1 MGKYDS
7 IEGIAKRTMVLFFL
21 VDTSGSMMGQKI
33 GAVNTSIKEVI
44 PEIREIAEDSAD
56 ANIKIAVLTFSN
68 GAQWLYSETIDAKD
82 FKWNDINPGGMTDMG
97 QAFKMLNEKLTRNG
111 GFMTDAAGS
120 YAPAI
125 FLMSDGQATDDYYKG
140 LDALKQNNWFK
151 AAIKAAVAIGDD
163 ADKNVL
169 TEFAGNPECVLTV
182 HTPEALRRV
191 IRFVSVTA
199 SKIGSR
205 SSNAPVDGEAQTKQD
220 DFAQQITDFQATE
233 MDFDSDSD
241 NW

>member
-1 MGKYDS
+1 MGRYDN
-7 IEGIAKRTMVLFFL
+7 IEGISKRTMVLFFL
-21 VDTSGSMMGQKI
+21 IDTSGSMSGQKI
-33 GAVNTSIKEVI
+33 GAVNTAVKEVI

-68 GAQWLYSETIDAKD
+68 GAKWLFSETIDAKD
-82 FKWNDINPGGMTDMG
+82 FKWSDLNPGGMTDMG
-97 QAFKMLNEKLTRNG
+97 QAFKMLNEKLSRTG

-125 FLMSDGQATDDYYKG
+125 FLMSDGQPTDDYVSG
-140 LDALKQNNWFK
+140 LNLLKQNSWFK
-151 AAIKAAVAIGDD
+151 AAIKAAVAIGED
-163 ADKNVL
+163 ADQNML
-169 TEFAGNPECVLTV
+169 ADFAGNSECVLTV

-205 SSNAPVDGEAQTKQD
+205 SSNTPVDGHTQTKQD
-220 DFAQQITDFQATE
+220 DFAQQITDFQASE
-233 MDFDSDSD
+233 DFDSDSE